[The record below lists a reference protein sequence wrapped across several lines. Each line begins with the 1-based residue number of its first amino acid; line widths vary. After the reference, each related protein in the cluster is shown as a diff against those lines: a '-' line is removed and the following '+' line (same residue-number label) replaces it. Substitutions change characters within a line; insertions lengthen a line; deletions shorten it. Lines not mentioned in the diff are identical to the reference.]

1 MLEKSNNVDYV
12 NKVKPMFIVE
22 LSCVDYGDKV
32 NILTLFNESTICSLE
47 WLYYVNYIDYVEG
60 VGLSS

>member
-32 NILTLFNESTICSLE
+32 NILTLFNELTICSLDGFIM
-47 WLYYVNYIDYVEG
+47 LIILTM
-60 VGLSS
+60 GLGRRV

>member
-32 NILTLFNESTICSLE
+32 NILTLFNESTICSLDGFIMLIILTMLKE
-47 WLYYVNYIDYVEG
+47 LV
-60 VGLSS
+60 